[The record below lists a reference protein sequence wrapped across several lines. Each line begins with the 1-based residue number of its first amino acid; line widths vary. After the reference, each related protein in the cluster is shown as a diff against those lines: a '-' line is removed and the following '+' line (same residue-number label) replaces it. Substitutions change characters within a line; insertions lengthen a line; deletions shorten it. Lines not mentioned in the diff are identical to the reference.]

1 DGTVYGFGA
10 AQTLGSA
17 TGTSSP
23 VTAIAGTPDGGGY
36 WIVTKNGSVR
46 AFGDAKSFGTLPSLG
61 VSPAL
66 PVIGI
71 VHTADTGGYWLIG
84 ADGGIFA
91 FGDAGFVG
99 SLPGVGVHVS
109 DVVGAVP
116 TTG

>member
-1 DGTVYGFGA
+1 MTQNGA
-10 AQTLGSA
+10 
-17 TGTSSP
+17 
-23 VTAIAGTPDGGGY
+23 VH
-36 WIVTKNGSVR
+36 
-46 AFGDAKSFGTLPSLG
+46 AFGDAGSFGTLPALG

-99 SLPGVGVHVS
+99 SLPGWGS
-109 DVVGAVP
+109 TSRTWWGRCRR
-116 TTG
+116 